1 MILMAKFDDGGRRGN
16 NVDATATA
24 ISVSITCAVSYYK
37 LNKNTA
43 GKTVASMMIVVLAV
57 EIADKARD
65 QLHCFIKKNILPG
78 VQSEQKLPSHSNR
91 HNLEEKNTCLN
102 TQGMPR
108 FASFKGIF

>member
-37 LNKNTA
+37 LNKNTT
-43 GKTVASMMIVVLAV
+43 GKIVASMMIVVSAV
-57 EIADKARD
+57 EIADKARG